1 MILKG
6 LMIMS
11 KIQILSLELDY
22 EKKAILPFVKTIEN
36 SLKEMQNI
44 IKCQRVT
51 CTEIEIEGK
60 KMDCWSDDEALFS
73 PRLVPTLYIND
84 DLIIFGNILF
94 AGHDDEGATTS
105 LSDEDIGLIMRY
117 IRQQNP
123 KLRQWINKN
132 KNN

>member
-1 MILKG
+1 MP
-6 LMIMS
+6 
-11 KIQILSLELDY
+11 KIQILSLELNH

-36 SLKEMQNI
+36 SLREMQNI

-60 KMDCWSDDEALFS
+60 KVDCWSDDEALFS
-73 PRLVPTLYIND
+73 SRLVPTLYIND

-94 AGHDDEGATTS
+94 ANHDDEGTTTS

-117 IRQQNP
+117 IRQQHP